1 MPGSIGIDVGSTN
14 VKAVV
19 LDEAFR
25 CRAASAVPLTWE
37 RSGAVAEQD
46 AHAMWEAVVAALRS
60 LAEATAGSGGLGD
73 VTSIGVCGQY
83 SSIVPVGADLEPL
96 APMRLYLDTRGSSH
110 CHALLGTPGLF
121 ELWLERHPIP
131 TVGGGL
137 ALGHLLSFQL
147 DRPDLHHATAAY
159 LEPVD
164 YVTAR
169 LTGAVAATQ
178 GSMFAGQLVD
188 NRTLGATAY
197 DPDLV
202 AASGVDASRLPSLV
216 APSAVVGT
224 VRAELAAALG
234 LGARVE
240 VRAGMTDSQAAALAC
255 GAGTP
260 GRVGVAIGTTAVVL
274 ATTGAL
280 AVDLDHEVLT
290 MPGAYPDRYLV
301 WAENGLAGRAVETV
315 LTQLVHPNDPLG
327 AHGGVDPF
335 TGFEAAL
342 ADSAPG
348 AGGVLFLPWL
358 SGSLA
363 PQADPSVRG
372 GFVGLSL
379 DTRRVDLVRAAAEG
393 VAHNLRWL
401 LEPVEAFL
409 GHEPGTAFDHVVLI
423 GGAARSPGWTQLLAD
438 VLGRP
443 VRTVDDPGTAGARA
457 VAAWSADPDA
467 AIAPPDAGVDHGDG
481 PSASSRWAAAFDP
494 DPATAAVHDA
504 AQARFTAAFDALRP
518 LRLGDAPA

>member
-14 VKAVV
+14 VKAVA

-25 CRAASAVPLTWE
+25 CRAACAVPLTWN
-37 RSGAVAEQD
+37 RSGPVAEQD
-46 AHAMWEAVVAALRS
+46 AHALWDAVVVALRS
-60 LAEATAGSGGLGD
+60 LAEATASSGGLGD
-73 VTSIGVCGQY
+73 VSSIGVCGQY
-83 SSIVPVGADLEPL
+83 SSIVPVGPDLKPL
-96 APMRLYLDTRGSSH
+96 APMRLYLDTRGSAH
-110 CHALLGTPGLF
+110 CHELLGRPGLF

-147 DRPDLHHATAAY
+147 DRPDLHQATTAY

-164 YVTAR
+164 YVTTR
-169 LTGAVAATQ
+169 LTGEIAATQ

-197 DPDLV
+197 DPELV
-202 AASGVDASRLPSLV
+202 AASGVDPSRLPGLV
-216 APSAVVGT
+216 APSASVGT
-224 VRAELAAALG
+224 VRAALAAEVG
-234 LGARVE
+234 LGPGVE

-290 MPGAYPDRYLV
+290 MPGVYPDRYLV

-315 LTQLVHPNDPLG
+315 LTHLVHADDPLG
-327 AHGGVDPF
+327 AHGDGDPF
-335 TGFEAAL
+335 TGFDAAL
-342 ADSAPG
+342 AESAPG
-348 AGGVLFLPWL
+348 AGGVLFLPWM

-363 PQADPSVRG
+363 PQADPTVRG

-379 DTRRVDLVRAAAEG
+379 DSRRVDLVRAAAEG

-409 GHEPGTAFDHVVLI
+409 GHQPGTAFDHVVLI
-423 GGAARSPGWTQLLAD
+423 GGAARSPGWTQVLAD
-438 VLGRP
+438 VLDRP
-443 VRTVDDPGTAGARA
+443 IRTVEDPGTAGARA
-457 VAAWSADPDA
+457 VAAWSTDPGSVA
-467 AIAPPDAGVDHGDG
+467 APSAGDG
-481 PSASSRWAAAFDP
+481 RGPSPSSAWAASFEP
-494 DPATAAVHDA
+494 DPATTAVHA
-504 AQARFTAAFDALRP
+504 ATQARFTAAFDALRP
-518 LRLGDAPA
+518 LRLGVPAV